1 MIGRVFRVEEESL
14 AEAFWAVARRL
25 RHRSREAL
33 APWDVTPSQW
43 RAVATLMRHRTLR
56 LSELSEH
63 LRIAPRSTTEV
74 VDGLQERGFVERLPD
89 PHDRRATLVQLTD
102 KGAELVK
109 AIGSVRAADAEGI
122 FGVLDDTDRAELGR
136 ILRRLRG

>member
-1 MIGRVFRVEEESL
+1 MEPDESLADESL
-14 AEAFWAVARRL
+14 AEAFGTVARRL

-33 APWDVTPSQW
+33 APWDITPSQW
-43 RAVATLMRHRTLR
+43 RAVATLRRHPTLR
-56 LSELSEH
+56 LSELSDH

-89 PHDRRATLVQLTD
+89 PNDRRATLVQLTG
-102 KGAELVK
+102 KGSELVA

-122 FGVLDDTDRAELGR
+122 FRVLDDVDRAELSR
-136 ILRRLRG
+136 ILRSLRG

>member
-1 MIGRVFRVEEESL
+1 MEEDESL

-25 RHRSREAL
+25 RLRSREAL

-56 LSELSEH
+56 LNELSEH

-74 VDGLQERGFVERLPD
+74 VDGLQARGFVERLPD
-89 PHDRRATLVQLTD
+89 PNDRRATLVQLTD

-109 AIGSVRAADAEGI
+109 AIGSVRAADTEGI
-122 FGVLDDTDRAELGR
+122 FGVLDDADRAELSR